1 MERKPT
7 RSPTTTRRPAAF
19 WTVAVVA
26 LSAAGVTAVLSHKLG
41 VAAGLAILLA
51 GILVADPVLVA
62 VLAFPGAFLLMRV
75 GGSSTNLSLSD
86 LVVFVAALAS
96 LTQVDWSRARGLRAF
111 LTTFLA
117 YEAVLIVV
125 VAVHPN
131 RYDIVEWFH
140 RMSDVA
146 GSVVIGW
153 VVATRGRIRVAVRLY
168 LAAASAVALVAIVTA
183 LRLHF
188 APAQWGLYQKNA
200 VGAMMWVAVVVA
212 QLNPR
217 WLGLT
222 TRWARIPEG
231 LCFLG
236 LLASQSRQ
244 SMIVLIGALIL
255 ATMVRSD
262 IHRRSKLIFVFVLP
276 LAVLA
281 YVSFQNQFAVNPKF
295 NSVAI
300 RVDQLGIALNVWHQ
314 NPWLGQGMR
323 FYNLP
328 QFAGV
333 PVPPNVV
340 IGGLASTGVVGV
352 AALLVFFGTSFGVMA
367 RLPRAYG
374 VMGLAILA
382 GHYVE
387 GLFDIFWIGAYA
399 AIPFLMVGLCLGAA
413 DGDLLGLAGRDEA
426 ATRRTVGILRTPP

>member
-1 MERKPT
+1 M
-7 RSPTTTRRPAAF
+7 RSATSTRRSVAF
-19 WTVAVVA
+19 WVAAAVVLGA
-26 LSAAGVTAVLSHKLG
+26 SGVTAVVSHKYGIALG
-41 VAAGLAILLA
+41 LLVLLA
-51 GILVADPVLVA
+51 GILVADPVLIAVA
-62 VLAFPGAFLLMRV
+62 AFPGAFLLLRV
-75 GGSSTNLSLSD
+75 GGSGTNLSVSD
-86 LVVFVAALAS
+86 LIVFVAALAS
-96 LTQVDWSRARGLRAF
+96 VTQVDWSRARGLRAF
-111 LTTFLA
+111 LTTFLV

-125 VAVHPN
+125 VATHPN

-153 VVATRGRIRVAVRLY
+153 VVAASGRLSVAIRLY
-168 LAAASAVALVAIVTA
+168 LAAASTVAVIAIFTA
-183 LRLHF
+183 VRLGF
-188 APAQWGLYQKNA
+188 APAQWGVYQKNA
-200 VGAMMWVAVVVA
+200 VGAMMWVAIVVT

-217 WLGLT
+217 WLGLS
-222 TRWARIPEG
+222 TRWARIPEV
-231 LCFLG
+231 LCFFG

-244 SMIVLIGALIL
+244 AMIVLIGALVL

-262 IHRRSKLIFVFVLP
+262 VHRRSKLIFVFVLP

-281 YVSFQNQFAVNPKF
+281 YVTFKTQFAVNPKF

-300 RVDQLGIALNVWHQ
+300 RVDQLSIALDVWHK

-328 QFAGV
+328 AFVGV
-333 PVPPNVV
+333 PVPPNVI
-340 IGGLASTGVVGV
+340 IGGLASTGIVGV
-352 AALLVFFGTSFGVMA
+352 IALLVFFGTSLGVVF

-374 VMGLAILA
+374 VLALSILA

-399 AIPFLMVGLCLGAA
+399 AIPFLVVGMCLGAA
-413 DGDLLGLAGRDEA
+413 DTDLLGVRPVERAPAR
-426 ATRRTVGILRTPP
+426 TRPRLLHAPP

>member
-1 MERKPT
+1 M
-7 RSPTTTRRPAAF
+7 RSATSTRRSVAF
-19 WTVAVVA
+19 WVAAAVVLGA
-26 LSAAGVTAVLSHKLG
+26 SGVTAVVSHKYGIALG
-41 VAAGLAILLA
+41 LLVLLA
-51 GILVADPVLVA
+51 GILVADPVLIAVA
-62 VLAFPGAFLLMRV
+62 AFPGAFLLLRV
-75 GGSSTNLSLSD
+75 GGSGTNLSVSD
-86 LVVFVAALAS
+86 LIVFVAALAS
-96 LTQVDWSRARGLRAF
+96 VTQVDWSRAKGLRAF
-111 LTTFLA
+111 LTTFLV

-153 VVATRGRIRVAVRLY
+153 VVAASGRLNVAIRLY
-168 LAAASAVALVAIVTA
+168 LAAASTVAVIAIFTA
-183 LRLHF
+183 VRLGF
-188 APAQWGLYQKNA
+188 APAQWGVYQKNA
-200 VGAMMWVAVVVA
+200 VGAMMWVAIVVT

-217 WLGLT
+217 WLGLS
-222 TRWARIPEG
+222 TRWARIPEV
-231 LCFLG
+231 LCFFG

-244 SMIVLIGALIL
+244 AMIVLIGALVL

-262 IHRRSKLIFVFVLP
+262 VHRRSKLIFVFVLP

-281 YVSFQNQFAVNPKF
+281 YFTFKTQFAVNPKF

-300 RVDQLGIALNVWHQ
+300 RVDQLSIALDVWHK

-328 QFAGV
+328 AFVGV
-333 PVPPNVV
+333 PVPPNVI
-340 IGGLASTGVVGV
+340 IGGLASTGIVGV
-352 AALLVFFGTSFGVMA
+352 IALLVFFGTSLGVVF

-374 VMGLAILA
+374 VLALSILA

-399 AIPFLMVGLCLGAA
+399 AIPFLVVGMCLGAA
-413 DGDLLGLAGRDEA
+413 DTDLLGVRPVERAPAR
-426 ATRRTVGILRTPP
+426 TRPRLLHAPP

>member
-1 MERKPT
+1 MT
-7 RSPTTTRRPAAF
+7 F
-19 WTVAVVA
+19 WFSAAVVLA
-26 LSAAGVTAVLSHKLG
+26 GAGVTAVVSHKYG
-41 VAAGLAILLA
+41 VAVGLLVLLG

-62 VLAFPGAFLLMRV
+62 VVAFPGAFLLMRV
-75 GGSSTNLSLSD
+75 GGSGTNLSVSD
-86 LVVFVAALAS
+86 LIVFVAALAS
-96 LTQVDWSRARGLRAF
+96 VTQVDWSRAKGLRAF
-111 LTTFLA
+111 LMTFLV

-125 VAVHPN
+125 VATHPN

-146 GSVVIGW
+146 GSIVIGW
-153 VVATRGRIRVAVRLY
+153 VVAASGRLAVAVRLY
-168 LAAASAVALVAIVTA
+168 LAAASIVAVIAIFTSV
-183 LRLHF
+183 RLGF
-188 APAQWGLYQKNA
+188 APAQWGVYQKNA
-200 VGAMMWVAVVVA
+200 VGAMMWVAVVVT

-217 WLGLT
+217 WLRLS
-222 TRWARIPEG
+222 TRWARIPEV
-231 LCFLG
+231 LCFFG

-244 SMIVLIGALIL
+244 AMIVLIGALVL
-255 ATMVRSD
+255 ATLVRSD
-262 IHRRSKLIFVFVLP
+262 VHRRSKLIFVFVLP

-281 YVSFQNQFAVNPKF
+281 YFTFKTQFANNPKF

-300 RVDQLGIALNVWHQ
+300 RVDQLSIAIDVWHK

-328 QFAGV
+328 AFVGV

-340 IGGLASTGVVGV
+340 IGGLASTGIVGV
-352 AALLVFFGTSFGVMA
+352 IALLVFFGTSLGVIA

-374 VMGLAILA
+374 VLALAILA

-399 AIPFLMVGLCLGAA
+399 AIPFLVVGLCLGAA
-413 DGDLLGLAGRDEA
+413 DSDLLDEGQRMRSPP
-426 ATRRTVGILRTPP
+426 RRRPRLLQAPP